1 MELRIDQSV
10 LEQYPNLN
18 IVNNNNVVTVKL
30 NEDKPY
36 GSMFPLNFPL
46 KNLDNFSWSM
56 IDEIGRAGKARTL
69 FELGATKKDYMKNGF
84 VAEYQIIDFDH
95 DDLADDSG
103 KAPVSWDM
111 VRIYKDEIAMKKGG
125 GESCWDESDG
135 RTYLNGDFF
144 NNMSDELQA
153 IVKPVWKLSADCN
166 GNIIKSKDHVWLKSE
181 KELWG
186 RTFYS
191 YDGEGYWYELY
202 RQENVPWYKL
212 DSDDERAWQWLRSV
226 LAGYSNFFCI
236 VNTVGSAINYYSGIS
251 IGVSPGF
258 CS

>member
-1 MELRIDQSV
+1 MELRVDQNV
-10 LEQYPNLN
+10 IERVFKVNLEKNDN
-18 IVNNNNVVTVKL
+18 MITVKL
-30 NEDKPY
+30 SENQPTNF
-36 GSMFPLNFPL
+36 MFPLNFPL
-46 KNLDNFSWSM
+46 KDLNCLSWER
-56 IDEIGRAGKARTL
+56 IDEIGRAGKAKIL

-95 DDLADDSG
+95 DDLADGTG
-103 KAPVSWDM
+103 KAPISWDL
-111 VRIYKDEIAMKKGG
+111 VTVYKDEIAMKNGG
-125 GESCWDESDG
+125 GESCWDECDA
-135 RTYLNGDFF
+135 RTYFNKDFY

-153 IVKPVWKLSADCN
+153 IIKPVWKLSADCN
-166 GNIIKSKDHVWLKSE
+166 GNIIKSKDCVWLKSE

-226 LAGYSNFFCI
+226 YVGDSHNFCI
-236 VNTVGSAINYYSGIS
+236 VDTVGSAYLNNSGS
-251 IGVSPGF
+251 SYGVSPGF